1 MIASACEVVQHLT
14 CAACFCLNC
23 LIVAPYYT
31 ILHHWHTGNQQTY
44 LLFQIFM
51 YLSSFSLITVRC
63 CKNVI
68 NIRNRLAQNGIAFPS
83 FRCKHSSTTSLPL
96 ALGLSSRRKI
106 VNENTICF
114 GICNVRR
121 ISSGKNWLNLRFTK
135 TFDSDTIQSESQIHR
150 LRPSRSKWSFS
161 SQFGIQR
168 RAASHWE
175 MAADKA
181 KLRFLK
187 NRERRAQLDKAP
199 MQSGVVSLQI
209 VGNGSIDC
217 PPSVLIITDTSR

>member
-1 MIASACEVVQHLT
+1 
-14 CAACFCLNC
+14 
-23 LIVAPYYT
+23 
-31 ILHHWHTGNQQTY
+31 
-44 LLFQIFM
+44 M
-51 YLSSFSLITVRC
+51 YLSSFSLITARC

-68 NIRNRLAQNGIAFPS
+68 IRNRLAQNGIAFPS

-96 ALGLSSRRKI
+96 SRRRKI
-106 VNENTICF
+106 VNENTDF
-114 GICNVRR
+114 LGTCNSRR

-135 TFDSDTIQSESQIHR
+135 TLYFDTIQSDSQTR
-150 LRPSRSKWSFS
+150 LSRSKLSFS

-187 NRERRAQLDKAP
+187 NREKRARFDKAP
-199 MQSGVVSLQI
+199 QQSGVVSLQI

>member
-1 MIASACEVVQHLT
+1 
-14 CAACFCLNC
+14 
-23 LIVAPYYT
+23 
-31 ILHHWHTGNQQTY
+31 
-44 LLFQIFM
+44 M
-51 YLSSFSLITVRC
+51 YLSSFSSITARC

-83 FRCKHSSTTSLPL
+83 YSCKHLGTTSLS
-96 ALGLSSRRKI
+96 LGLLRRLKI
-106 VNENTICF
+106 VNENTSF
-114 GICNVRR
+114 LGICNIRR
-121 ISSGKNWLNLRFTK
+121 ISSGKNWLNLRCTK
-135 TFDSDTIQSESQIHR
+135 TFYSDTIQSESQTR
-150 LRPSRSKWSFS
+150 LSRSKWSFS

-187 NRERRAQLDKAP
+187 NREKRARFDKAP
-199 MQSGVVSLQI
+199 QQSGVVSLQI